1 VIRSLSIFLSAV
13 AALFAAQP
21 AHADLPPLTMDQA
34 VAIALNRNHDA
45 IAARLDI
52 ESAQLDRVQA
62 SLYPNPIL
70 SYAVGNLVLGQ
81 GNTQEGKVSPE
92 FFDQTVHQIGVTEI
106 IDVWAKRTARMH
118 TADRSIEHRKL
129 VVEDAL
135 REIAYAVRS
144 AFAEVIREQSERE
157 LSIETRARYDE
168 TVRLSRARFK
178 AGDISDSEL
187 KKVELEGMR
196 YENGV
201 IEADLQLDL
210 AKQRLAALL
219 GLPAGALPGEP
230 MENQAPRVPYD
241 RNALIDR
248 ALDMRPDVR
257 AARQA
262 KLLTEAVLA
271 QARREAFPDIALGVA
286 YTHSNF
292 TISGDNPNTLAL
304 SLSLPLP
311 TFDRNQ
317 ANIGRAKVDIKR
329 VENEGQRL
337 VVLVQREVAESVSR
351 ASRSESMLK
360 IFEGGGMLSRAETS
374 LKVAERSYQAGA
386 SSLLE
391 LLEAQRTYLET
402 RAQYL
407 RASHDYRQATI
418 DVAHAVGDPNGVR

>member
-1 VIRSLSIFLSAV
+1 VIRSLSIFAAV
-13 AALFAAQP
+13 GALAFASV
-21 AHADLPPLTMDQA
+21 AHAELPPLTMEQA

-52 ESAQLDRVQA
+52 DSAQFDRVQA
-62 SLYPNPIL
+62 SLYPNPVF
-70 SYAVGNLVLGQ
+70 SYTVGNLVLGA
-81 GNTQEGKVSPE
+81 GNTQSGTVSPD
-92 FFDQTVHQIGVTEI
+92 FFDQTVHQVGISDV
-106 IDVWAKRTARMH
+106 IDIWAKRNARLH
-118 TADRSIEHRKL
+118 AAERSIEHRKL
-129 VVEDAL
+129 IVEDAL
-135 REIAYAVRS
+135 REIVYAVRS
-144 AFAEVIREQSERE
+144 GFAEVIREQSERE
-157 LSIETRARYDE
+157 LAIETRARYEE

-178 AGDISDSEL
+178 AGDISDAEL
-187 KKVELEGMR
+187 KKVELEGLR

-201 IEADLQLDL
+201 IDADLQLDI
-210 AKQRLAALL
+210 AKQKLAALL
-219 GLPAGALPGEP
+219 GLASGELPAEP
-230 MENQAPRVPYD
+230 AENPAPRTPYD
-241 RNALIDR
+241 RASLIER
-248 ALDMRPDVR
+248 ALEGRPDVR

-271 QARREAFPDIALGVA
+271 QARREAFPDVTLGLN

-304 SLSLPLP
+304 TLALPLP

-329 VENEGQRL
+329 AENEGQRL
-337 VVLVQREVAESVSR
+337 AVLVQREVAEAVSR
-351 ASRSESMLK
+351 AGRSDALLK
-360 IFEGGGMLSRAETS
+360 IFEGGGMLSRAETA

-418 DVAHAVGDPNGVR
+418 DVAHAVGDTNGVR